1 MVVLCL
7 CQKPL
12 IFIMADSIRPI
23 DQKCEEG
30 LSARSFTVLSPV
42 VTNGVVID
50 LYKKNKKLS
59 WQTVVSAYKEEIEND
74 LNESVNSG
82 DSGSA
87 SDTGSVYHDGTQPA
101 ANESCDL
108 NLYKKMERQY
118 DDSLKL
124 RGSKLENLCQR

>member
-1 MVVLCL
+1 
-7 CQKPL
+7 
-12 IFIMADSIRPI
+12 MADSVRPI
-23 DQKCEEG
+23 DQKREEG
-30 LSARSFTVLSPV
+30 LSARTFAVLSPV

-59 WQTVVSAYKEEIEND
+59 WQTVMSTYKEEIEND
-74 LNESVNSG
+74 LDESGNSG

-101 ANESCDL
+101 ANESHDL
-108 NLYKKMERQY
+108 NLYKKIKRLY

-124 RGSKLENLCQR
+124 RGSRLENLCQK